1 MEVLE
6 LTKLK
11 DRDCISCHTE
21 LSPLSKE
28 EIDQFLLEL
37 YNEWKIVDGYLQ
49 KKFKFPDFNQGLNFT
64 NLIAEICDKE
74 THHPII
80 QLSWGSVLV
89 MLKTFNIKN
98 ISINDFILAAKIDDI
113 I

>member
-21 LSPLSKE
+21 LSSLSKE
-28 EIDQFLLEL
+28 EIDKLLLEL
-37 YNEWKIVDGYLQ
+37 NNEWEVVDGYLQ

-64 NLIAEICDKE
+64 NKICEVCDKQK
-74 THHPII
+74 HHPII

-89 MLKTFNIKN
+89 MLKTFNIRD

-113 I
+113 